1 MKKIIDY
8 LKRYYQCIYDYTLY
22 RKFLREPMLLAILF
36 VLPMFILFT
45 MQTYSGAIQTPKF
58 VEASLEPY
66 YELLSGTTY
75 DEIIEFKTLEEG
87 ETSPWTVEPT
97 DIINLE
103 FEEGLLNLEQEFV
116 LDKTIETNELS
127 YRLIVDTNETYAIT
141 LLGDSKYSE
150 ETADKLGFD
159 KTDMVAYIT
168 SDYAIMNMRGSTYSY
183 SLSEL
188 EGSYLSTE
196 SIYLFLRDN
205 YVNKSVLVQFS
216 AFMSLF
222 LFGMYYLVITIVMRS
237 LLKRHGFQLSRS
249 RKAKITFYSMQPGLY
264 VYFITTFIMSKS
276 QFALSFVVPVV
287 SMLAMTYITTK
298 VMDQVRDYIIK
309 EQKAEKRLKQKGQF
323 A

>member
-22 RKFLREPMLLAILF
+22 RKFLKEPLVLAILF

-45 MQTYSGAIQTPKF
+45 LQTYSGAIQTPQF

-66 YELLSGTTY
+66 YELINNTTY
-75 DEIIEFKTLEEG
+75 EEIIEFKTLEEG

-97 DIINLE
+97 DIINIE
-103 FEEGLLNLEQEFV
+103 FEEGVLNLEQELV
-116 LDKTIETNELS
+116 LDKTIEANDLT
-127 YRLIVDTNETYAIT
+127 YRLIVDTNETYDIA
-141 LLGDSKYSE
+141 LLSDNKYSE

-159 KTDMVAYIT
+159 KTDMVAYLT
-168 SDYAIMNMRGSTYSY
+168 NDYAIMNMRDSTYSY

-188 EGSYLSTE
+188 DGSYLSTE
-196 SIYLFLRDN
+196 SIYLFLSDN
-205 YVNKSVLVQFS
+205 YVNKSVLIQFS

-237 LLKRHGFQLSRS
+237 LTKRHGFILSRS
-249 RKAKITFYSMQPGLY
+249 RKAKIAFYSMQPGLY
-264 VYFITTFIMSKS
+264 VYFITTFIMNQS

-287 SMLAMTYITTK
+287 SMLTMTYISKK
-298 VMDQVRDYIIK
+298 VMDQVRDYVIK